1 MGASG
6 MSLSDASTANFVSLV
21 LLARCLYKSQ
31 LEVFSFPVSSKE
43 LSKLEKLFKQEL
55 SSP

>member
-6 MSLSDASTANFVSLV
+6 MSLSDASMADFVSLV